1 VRGGRRKRQ
10 EKTEGGGGEKGR
22 ERQTER
28 HSDRKR
34 EGQTTGRQ
42 TQRARERERAK
53 ETETERMHNKMW
65 GSEGSLLDH
74 MLSSNAVRQVLPAC
88 GSTVGITLC
97 AQVTSHLSGRKGGC
111 HQSVATC

>member
-1 VRGGRRKRQ
+1 MSWCQSADVLTTDTPAAKRGRWAVRGGRRKRQ

-42 TQRARERERAK
+42 TQRARER
-53 ETETERMHNKMW
+53 
-65 GSEGSLLDH
+65 D
-74 MLSSNAVRQVLPAC
+74 
-88 GSTVGITLC
+88 
-97 AQVTSHLSGRKGGC
+97 
-111 HQSVATC
+111 